1 MGLRFPLIPRLPG
14 TQGGVTEHGE
24 EIPVIRA
31 IKDVLTINMNWD
43 RSRAWTRI
51 LRFAGLLLLLALP
64 LNSFAQAH
72 LLRQRPFRASEDQR
86 SGGDHICDLRSD
98 SDEDGKPDR
107 LGDYVCISGTVI
119 AGPSTYER
127 EGRLFWIRNRSC
139 GMLVY
144 GSAEPLRV
152 GDSVTVDG
160 HLRLAGRGEIFGE
173 CGLEAIDGCG
183 VKKVGLELRGIR
195 PNIDPVPVKLR
206 DYCLD
211 PWRYIGNLI
220 EISDILY
227 VQPAGRDGENS
238 FFTAGDGRDSILVYV
253 DGDTFIDIGPGASA
267 CYTLTGILLRVH
279 TPACVSIEPAW
290 CLAPRFQDDV
300 VWTDCATEAALT
312 TWGEIKTLF
321 SD

>member
-1 MGLRFPLIPRLPG
+1 M
-14 TQGGVTEHGE
+14 
-24 EIPVIRA
+24 IRA
-31 IKDVLTINMNWD
+31 IKDVLTINRTWD

-51 LRFAGLLLLLALP
+51 LRFAALLLLLALP
-64 LNSFAQAH
+64 LDSFAQAH

-86 SGGDHICDLRSD
+86 SGGDHIRDLRSD
-98 SDEDGKPDR
+98 SDGDGKPDR

-127 EGRLFWIRNRSC
+127 EGRLFWVRNRCC

-160 HLRLAGRGEIFGE
+160 HLRLAGRGEIFVD

-183 VKKVGLELRGIR
+183 IKKVGLELRGIR
-195 PNIDPVPVKLR
+195 PNVDPVHVALR
-206 DYCLD
+206 DCCLD
-211 PWRYIGNLI
+211 PWRYVGNLI
-220 EISDILY
+220 EISGIQY
-227 VQPAGRDGENS
+227 VSPAAHDGENS
-238 FFTAGDGRDSILVYV
+238 FFMAGDGRDSVLVYV
-253 DGDTFIDIGPGASA
+253 DGDTGIAMGPAASA
-267 CYTLTGILLRVH
+267 CYTLTGILLRMHV
-279 TPACVSIEPAW
+279 PARVAIGPAW

-300 VWTDCATEAALT
+300 VWSDCSSEASLT

>member
-1 MGLRFPLIPRLPG
+1 M
-14 TQGGVTEHGE
+14 
-24 EIPVIRA
+24 IRA
-31 IKDVLTINMNWD
+31 IRDVLTINTGWD

-72 LLRQRPFRASEDQR
+72 LLRQRPFRATEDQR

-98 SDEDGKPDR
+98 SDDDGKPDR

-119 AGPSTYER
+119 AGPSTYDR
-127 EGRLFWIRNRSC
+127 EGKLFWIRNRRC

-144 GSAEPLRV
+144 GSAESLRV

-160 HLRLAGRGEIFGE
+160 HLRLAGRGEIFRE

-183 VKKVGLELRGIR
+183 VKKMGLELSGIR
-195 PNIDPVPVKLR
+195 PKIDPVPVRLR

-211 PWRYIGNLI
+211 PWSYIGNLI
-220 EISDILY
+220 EISGILY
-227 VQPAGRDGENS
+227 VLPAARDGENS
-238 FFTAGDGRDSILVYV
+238 FFTAGDGVDSIMVYV
-253 DGDTFIDIGPGASA
+253 DGDTRIEIGPPASA
-267 CYTLTGILLRVH
+267 CYTLTGIVVRIHV
-279 TPACVSIEPAW
+279 PACVSSGPIW
-290 CLAPRFQDDV
+290 CLAPRFQEDI
-300 VWTDCATEAALT
+300 VWTGCGTEASLT
-312 TWGEIKTLF
+312 TWGEIKAVF

>member
-1 MGLRFPLIPRLPG
+1 
-14 TQGGVTEHGE
+14 
-24 EIPVIRA
+24 VIRA
-31 IKDVLTINMNWD
+31 IRDVLTINITWD

-51 LRFAGLLLLLALP
+51 LRFAALLLLLAIP

-72 LLRQRPFRASEDQR
+72 LLRQRPFRATEDQR
-86 SGGDHICDLRSD
+86 SGDDHICDLRSD
-98 SDEDGKPDR
+98 SDGDGKPDR

-127 EGRLFWIRNRSC
+127 EGRLFWIRNRCC

-183 VKKVGLELRGIR
+183 VKKVGLELNGIR

-211 PWRYIGNLI
+211 PWEYVGNLI
-220 EISDILY
+220 EVSGIFY
-227 VQPAGRDGENS
+227 VLPAAQDGGNS
-238 FFTAGDGRDSILVYV
+238 FFMAGDGRDSVLVYV
-253 DGDTFIDIGPGASA
+253 DGDTGIEIGPGASA
-267 CYTLTGILLRVH
+267 CYTLTGIIIRMHV
-279 TPACVSIEPAW
+279 PACVSNEPVW
-290 CLAPRFQDDV
+290 CLAPRFQGDI
-300 VWTDCATEAALT
+300 VWSSCGTEASLT
-312 TWGEIKTLF
+312 TWGEIKTVF